1 MRPEAEIEA
10 ILSWLYARQRFGI
23 RPGLERTAALL
34 RHLGEPQR
42 NFDSVLV
49 GGTNGKGSTVATLAS
64 VLRAA
69 GRRVG
74 RFVSPHLTSLNERI
88 VLNGE
93 PVTPPL
99 LVAQLAELQ
108 AVADRSGATFF
119 EVLFAACCRLF
130 ADADVEVAVIEV
142 GLGGRYDAT
151 NTLSPLLSIVTNVG
165 LDHGAVLGDTVE
177 AIAADKAHILR
188 PGRPALT
195 GARGAALRVIEAHAS
210 AVQAPLTVLR
220 RDIAVAAVSRG
231 WQGSRVTVGFG
242 SREIEVATPL
252 LGRHQQENVALAV
265 AAADA
270 VGVPLEA
277 QRLGVAQ
284 TVWPGRLEVLD
295 WRGRRLLLDGA
306 HNPAA
311 ARALAVALADL
322 AVQPLA
328 FVVGV
333 SRDKDVDGIVA
344 ALAPLAALLVAAQA
358 TYAPRS
364 IAAQELAER
373 IGASAWQADP
383 ALALDLAASANPDA
397 TLVVAGSL
405 FLVAEVRT
413 LALGGEPETTLR
425 WQ

>member
-1 MRPEAEIEA
+1 MRPEAETEA

-34 RHLGEPQR
+34 GHLGEPQR
-42 NFDSVLV
+42 SFDSVLV

-64 VLRAA
+64 VLHAA
-69 GRRVG
+69 GRQVG
-74 RFVSPHLTSLNERI
+74 RFVSPHLMSLNERI

-93 PVTPPL
+93 PVAPPL
-99 LVAQLAELQ
+99 LVAQLARLR
-108 AVADRSGATFF
+108 AVAERRGATFF

-130 ADADVEVAVIEV
+130 ADAGVEVAVVEV

-151 NTLSPLLSIVTNVG
+151 NTLSPLLSIITNVE
-165 LDHGAVLGDTVE
+165 LDHVAVLGDTVE

-195 GARGAALRVIEAHAS
+195 GARGAALRVIEAHAA
-210 AVQAPLTVLR
+210 AVGVPLAVLQ
-220 RDIAVAAVSRG
+220 RDIEISAVSRG
-231 WQGSRVTVGFG
+231 WQGSRVTVGIAG
-242 SREIEVATPL
+242 RALEVATPL
-252 LGRHQQENVALAV
+252 VGRHQQENVALAV

-270 VGVPLEA
+270 LGVPLEA

-311 ARALAVALADL
+311 ARALADALAD
-322 AVQPLA
+322 AATHPLA
-328 FVVGV
+328 FVIGA
-333 SRDKDVDGIVA
+333 SREKDIDGIVA
-344 ALAPLAALLVAAQA
+344 ALAPIAALLVATQA
-358 TYAPRS
+358 THAPRS
-364 IAAQELAER
+364 IAAHEMAER
-373 IGASAWQADP
+373 SGAAGWHPDP
-383 ALALDLAASANPDA
+383 ALALDLAAAAAPDA

-413 LALGGEPETTLR
+413 LALGGEPEPYQR